1 MEKVLNQ
8 LKIDWENWTSGEK
21 IISISF
27 FVAIISM
34 FLNWSYGGFFPQNG
48 FTQLTV
54 FFLLFWAYP
63 LFMIL
68 TGKQISRN
76 IGLGCSTGSLI
87 LTLFYIFS
95 RNTEIFGS
103 FINLAGIGA
112 WVFMFSSL
120 ALGVGVYQS
129 HIENQKESKSP
140 SNQLTSELL
149 PPK

>member
-1 MEKVLNQ
+1 MEKVLNR

-27 FVAIISM
+27 VVAIISM

-129 HIENQKESKSP
+129 HMENQKESNSP